1 MNNVLP
7 EEYVPNFTNERLT
20 IIAEALL
27 TQCYE
32 TDNDLQS
39 ENDSGYSVGCT
50 RFDRQKN
57 KLKNMSL
64 EYSWLN
70 ISDGSNR
77 LVMNVDGAPF
87 RFTRDDYLSPKK
99 LSSVKISDTEA
110 IQIESYFVGSQG
122 AFDWDDDTNCE
133 AETPIKWRFFIDV
146 SESAEVENERD
157 YEIYFVGM
165 NLSDQPKCIWKL
177 SEHISGYV
185 APVDSDK
192 PLPVKSAA
200 AKTSLPADIIEKL
213 DSDKENE

>member
-27 TQCYE
+27 SQCYE

-133 AETPIKWRFFIDV
+133 AKTPIKWRFFIDV

-165 NLSDQPKCIWKL
+165 NLSDQPKCIWK
-177 SEHISGYV
+177 
-185 APVDSDK
+185 
-192 PLPVKSAA
+192 
-200 AKTSLPADIIEKL
+200 EKL
-213 DSDKENE
+213 SSTQNYF